1 MRERLKRYSHIAIIS
16 IKDTRT
22 YGETGHFVEHSGR
35 GEVEKMQLF
44 YNYAALVLAALGALV
59 GLTGYLLTVIFHSS
73 YVWLIWLV
81 VSLTLTIAGYIAGR
95 LIKKLNLSSH
105 TDFLTGLWNRR
116 YFYLK
121 LQEEEIGLTKKKP
134 WRCIAMIDIDKLKEV
149 NDRYGHATGDIL
161 LSEVAA
167 ILKKNTRKT
176 DIVARWGGDEFA
188 IIFADI
194 ALADASEVMERIRC
208 RVEKMFHDSYGF
220 TISVGIIPID
230 PDQDL
235 RNLLKRADQA
245 LYKAKTQK
253 NSVVTVTEAEEI
265 RGM

>member
-1 MRERLKRYSHIAIIS
+1 
-16 IKDTRT
+16 
-22 YGETGHFVEHSGR
+22 
-35 GEVEKMQLF
+35 MQLF
-44 YNYAALVLAALGALV
+44 YSYAALILAALGALV
-59 GLTGYLLTVIFHSS
+59 GLTGYWLTFIFPIS

-81 VSLTLTIAGYIAGR
+81 VSLTLIIAGYITGR
-95 LIKKLNLSSH
+95 LIQKLNLSSH

-121 LQEEEIGLTKKKP
+121 LHEAEIGLTKKKP
-134 WRCIAMIDIDKLKEV
+134 WRCIAMIDIDKLKAV

-161 LSEVAA
+161 LSEVAVV
-167 ILKKNTRKT
+167 LKKNTRKT

-194 ALADASEVMERIRC
+194 SLADASEIMERIRC
-208 RVEKMFHDSYGF
+208 KVEKLFRDSYGF
-220 TISVGIIPID
+220 TISVGIIPVD

-235 RNLLKRADQA
+235 RNLLKKADQA

-253 NSVVTVTEAEEI
+253 NSVVTVTDNGEI
-265 RGM
+265 